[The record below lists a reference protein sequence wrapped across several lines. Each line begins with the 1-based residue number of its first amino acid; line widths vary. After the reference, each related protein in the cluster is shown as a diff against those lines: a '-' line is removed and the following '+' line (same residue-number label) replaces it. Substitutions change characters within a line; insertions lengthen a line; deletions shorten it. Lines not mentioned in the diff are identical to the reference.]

1 MEQEILDELILG
13 GYSFKEVAD
22 MFELPI
28 KEIKSIYKKYLES

>member
-22 MFELPI
+22 MYELPVR
-28 KEIKSIYKKYLES
+28 EIKRIYKDYENS